1 MLASI
6 PLQIPTALAF
16 VCFIYNPIF
25 FFFFEEHNARSWWA
39 ETEEYR
45 AKLINQV

>member
-25 FFFFEEHNARSWWA
+25 FFFLKNIMHVVHEQKLKN
-39 ETEEYR
+39 TEQ
-45 AKLINQV
+45 NS